1 MKVLV
6 VYAHPNPKS
15 FNHAVLE
22 FFKKGLKEGGHSYDV
37 VDLYAEKF
45 NPSIQPEDFGQFR
58 GQPMPKDVQKQQ
70 ERLAQAEAL
79 VFIGP
84 ALGWFIPAIMEG
96 WIQRVFSFGF
106 AWKADQTGMIGL
118 LTQKKGLYIF
128 TTGNP
133 EPYYQ
138 ATGLGDSM
146 RNILGMTLSESGIKN
161 VDFLFLYWVAG
172 VDDATR
178 KQYLEQVY
186 QKGKEF

>member
-22 FFKKGLKEGGHSYDV
+22 SFTKGLKDGGHTFDV

-45 NPSIQPEDFGQFR
+45 NPSIQLEDFGQFA
-58 GQPMPKDVQKQQ
+58 GKPMPDEVQKHQ
-70 ERLAQAEAL
+70 ERLAKADAL
-79 VFIGP
+79 VFICP
-84 ALGWFIPAIMEG
+84 ALGWFVPAILEG
-96 WIQRVFSFGF
+96 WIQRVFSWGF

-118 LTQKKGLYIF
+118 LTQKKGFYIF

-133 EPYYQ
+133 EAYYQ
-138 ATGLGDSM
+138 GTGLGPAM
-146 RNILGMTLSESGIKN
+146 TKILGMTLTESGIKD
-161 VDFLFLYWVAG
+161 VDFLYLYFVSG

-178 KQYLEQVY
+178 KKYLEQVY

>member
-1 MKVLV
+1 MKVLIV
-6 VYAHPNPKS
+6 FAHPKPKS
-15 FNHAVLE
+15 FNHAVLDS
-22 FFKKGLKEGGHSYDV
+22 FIKGLKEGGHSFDV

-45 NPSIQPEDFGQFR
+45 NPSIQLEDFGQFAGR
-58 GQPMPKDVQKQQ
+58 PMPEEVQKQQ
-70 ERLAQAEAL
+70 ERLAKADAL
-79 VFIGP
+79 VFISP

-96 WIQRVFSFGF
+96 WIQRVFSWGF

-133 EPYYQ
+133 EAYYQ
-138 ATGLGDSM
+138 ATGLGSAM
-146 RNILGMTLSESGIKN
+146 TKILGMSLTECGIKD
-161 VDFLFLYWVAG
+161 VDFLNLYTVAS

-178 KQYLEQVY
+178 KKYLEHVY

>member
-1 MKVLV
+1 MNVLV

-22 FFKKGLKEGGHSYDV
+22 SFTKGLKDGGHTFDV

-45 NPSIQPEDFGQFR
+45 NPSIQLEDFGQFA
-58 GQPMPKDVQKQQ
+58 GKPMPKEVQKQQ
-70 ERLAQAEAL
+70 ERLANAEAI
-79 VFIGP
+79 VFISP
-84 ALGWFIPAIMEG
+84 ALGWFVPAILEG

-118 LTQKKGLYIF
+118 LMQKKGLYIF

-133 EPYYQ
+133 EAYYQ
-138 ATGLGDSM
+138 ATGLGGSM
-146 RNILGMTLSESGIKN
+146 KNILEMSLTESGIKET
-161 VDFLFLYWVAG
+161 DFLFLYSVSA

-178 KQYLEQVY
+178 KNYLKQVY

>member
-1 MKVLV
+1 MNVLV

-22 FFKKGLKEGGHSYDV
+22 SFTKGLKDGGHSFDV

-45 NPSIQPEDFGQFR
+45 NPSIQLEDFGQFT
-58 GQPMPKDVQKQQ
+58 GKPMPKEIQKQQ
-70 ERLAQAEAL
+70 GRLAKADAL
-79 VFIGP
+79 VFIAP
-84 ALGWFIPAIMEG
+84 ALGWFVPAIMEG
-96 WIQRVFSFGF
+96 WIQRVFSWGF

-133 EPYYQ
+133 EVYYQ
-138 ATGLGDSM
+138 ATGLGSAM
-146 RNILGMTLSESGIKN
+146 TKILGMSLTESGIKD
-161 VDFLFLYWVAG
+161 VDFLYLYFVAG
-172 VDDATR
+172 VDDTTR
-178 KQYLEQVY
+178 KKYLEQVY